1 MALLESGEMYL
12 ENIYVL
18 KQKQGYVRSIDIAN
32 YANFTKPSVSRA
44 MSILKKDG
52 YITMDR
58 HGYIELTDTGLHVA
72 SKIYERHLVL
82 SDFFRSIGVSPNI
95 ASEDACKIEH
105 YLSDE
110 TFHKIKELME
120 KEKQ

>member
-1 MALLESGEMYL
+1 MAILESGEMYL

-18 KQKQGYVRSIDIAN
+18 KLRQKDVRSIDIAN

-44 MSILKKDG
+44 MSILKKEG

-58 HGYIELTDTGLHVA
+58 HGFIELTDAGLHVA

-82 SDFFRSIGVSPNI
+82 TAFFKSIGVDPKI

-110 TFHKIKELME
+110 TFEKIKELTMQD
-120 KEKQ
+120 K